1 MFDAGYLVVPVVV
14 LGAVIGSFLNVVIFR
29 LPLDLSISKPRWSFC
44 PHCEERIRPYDNIP
58 ILSWLIL
65 RGRCRRCAAPI
76 SDVYPLV
83 ECLTALLFVMVLDA
97 LYVGERM
104 PPIGAS
110 PGPDAPVLIA
120 WLVLLAAML
129 ATAVMDIESYSI
141 DIRIS
146 MLAMGVGVASHAVW
160 WGLSAGSGAAGPPL
174 AGALPPALAA
184 IAGATIGL
192 A

>member
-1 MFDAGYLVVPVVV
+1 
-14 LGAVIGSFLNVVIFR
+14 
-29 LPLDLSISKPRWSFC
+29 
-44 PHCEERIRPYDNIP
+44 
-58 ILSWLIL
+58 
-65 RGRCRRCAAPI
+65 
-76 SDVYPLV
+76 
-83 ECLTALLFVMVLDA
+83 MVLDA

-104 PPIGAS
+104 PPIGAN
-110 PGPDAPVLIA
+110 PGPDAPVLIT

-184 IAGATIGL
+184 IAAVMGLVWLALHLLWLRRRNGDPSESIDAPGESAEASEHGTTAQPLPAGDASRSQPSTEPPQGASDDGEGKCHL
-192 A
+192 